1 MLSMRIVHAGEGYA
15 YLMNS
20 VATHDDTSAPEMSLG
35 DYYNANGTPP
45 GRWFGQGLKG
55 LGETTAIAGTVVV
68 DEQMAALYG
77 EGMHPDADAMID
89 DGAELKDVQ
98 LGRTYPYFTGND
110 PVLEAVK
117 KAEKSFR
124 LEHGRRA
131 DSEERNRMAFKI
143 AAPFYLEETGAIEAP
158 ERDVLAWLNEKKN
171 RVKQPTS
178 GVDLTF
184 SPAKSVSLVWA
195 LGDDDTRQTIEKI
208 HQQAVEDTLK
218 EVEEEFLFTRTGARS
233 ERVIKARGMIAS
245 TFMHYDTRAGDPDLH
260 THCLISNKVQAARGQ
275 QGLDDDQADKWRS
288 LDARY
293 LLKNSARIGQRYQV
307 KMAQALG
314 QELDLEFYERDSDEG
329 KAPVWEVA
337 GIDEELINS
346 ASQRRAG
353 ARPVYEEYAEKYRTT
368 HGHYPDMRT
377 RNKLWQ
383 AAILETRDAKKPA
396 RSLAE
401 HREEWLEL
409 FGNGQ
414 QLDLDSLRQR
424 GKAYASRS
432 AFPVD
437 SSSDEY
443 VFAIAELA
451 EKAVEDTRQRR
462 AEFNIRHLETSVSMH
477 LTNWKFDNETH
488 SDHVRQEVLEY
499 AKKHLL
505 TELGVVD
512 SSHLPAALVREDG
525 QLITAEHDGIT
536 YAAHATLE
544 EEHKVLASLNEL
556 TGYTISDEAVDQAL
570 QRNVEKHGFA
580 LNDGQAKMA
589 HSLLVTGE
597 KLACAV
603 GPAGTGK
610 TASMAV
616 VADAWKNQNRQVIG
630 LAPSARA
637 ARQLG
642 QDADI
647 TAQTLAALT
656 YRWRGIIGDSPRDTS
671 KLGIEINPG
680 DMLLVDEAGMATTAD
695 LAALTEIAD
704 ETGAVIRMVGD
715 PHQLDAVETGGLFRT
730 MVRQSNAVE
739 LDTVMRMGADVEQ
752 ADTST
757 RLRHGDVT
765 ALDLYRQRG
774 WVHGG
779 ARQDMIADAVEAH
792 LGDLGAEID
801 SVVIASRKEDVA
813 TANNLIQSELIER
826 GVVRASSSGIALADD
841 ARAHLGDTILT
852 RKNDTLPS
860 GRRVLN
866 GERFEVAGLLD
877 DGSLAVKELNG
888 KNKTMVLPADYV
900 REHVQ
905 LGYASTV
912 YRAQG
917 ITVENARAI
926 VGAETDR
933 RALYVAMTRAKWQ
946 NHVYVADDLP
956 FDFDAE
962 QAHWHMSG
970 EDKPDYNDILERI
983 VLRDSGQRSAS
994 DQHRELVNK
1003 AESTQQRR
1011 ELFSTAADMLHTD
1024 YRREVVEPAVIRALG
1039 ELPAT
1044 MTNGLDH
1051 DQAVERIST
1060 SIQRLNQAGVN
1071 GLRELSFATDGLE
1084 GAEDVGAVIQHR
1096 LEQQR
1101 PEATPE
1107 LVVLPPRHD
1116 SDDGQLYDWAEAAR
1130 IDLAEDKPR
1139 QLRPVDPPLPESGE
1153 IRGRDLR
1160 FADLRGVE
1168 IDRLK
1173 FVDCDLSGAV
1183 FDDADIHRT
1192 MFEDCDLSST
1202 SWRNVGIGVGDSP
1215 FAVNQIVGCEL
1226 TGADFTK
1233 AQVRNLRLVN
1243 STADKTQFGLAELAG
1258 LHLER
1263 TALTNTDWSGA
1274 DIKSATVVDCQ
1285 LDATVPEELATVAG
1299 ELNAQR
1305 EKRAEAS
1312 RRAHYAGGVNIW
1324 PQEQDNSNMVVDDV
1338 DNAPEL

>member
-1 MLSMRIVHAGEGYA
+1 MRIVHAGEGYA

-77 EGMHPDADAMID
+77 EGMHPDADARID
-89 DGAELKDVQ
+89 AGAELKDVQ

-143 AAPFYLEETGAIEAP
+143 AVPFYLEEAGAIEAP

-195 LGDDDTRQTIEKI
+195 LGDDETRKTIEKI

-260 THCLISNKVQAARGQ
+260 THCLISNKVQAAPGQ
-275 QGLDDDQADKWRS
+275 QGLDDAQADKWRS

-293 LLKNSARIGQRYQV
+293 LLKNSARLSQRYQV
-307 KMAQALG
+307 KLTQALG
-314 QELDLEFYERDSDEG
+314 RELDLEFYERDSDEG

-353 ARPVYEEYAEKYRTT
+353 ARPVYEEYAEKYRAT

-401 HREEWLEL
+401 HREEWKEVL
-409 FGNGQ
+409 GRGQ
-414 QLDLDSLRQR
+414 DLDLDSLRRR
-424 GKAYASRS
+424 GKAYAARS
-432 AFPVD
+432 AFPADV
-437 SSSDEY
+437 SSDEY
-443 VFAIAELA
+443 VFAVAELA

-512 SSHLPAALVREDG
+512 AAHLPAALVREDG

-544 EEHKVLASLNEL
+544 EEHRVLHGLNQL
-556 TGYTISDEAVDQAL
+556 TGYTMSNEAVAAAM
-570 QRNVEKHGFA
+570 QRHADKAGFE
-580 LNDGQAKMA
+580 LNEGQAKMA
-589 HSLLVTGE
+589 HSLLVSGE

-616 VADAWKNQNRQVIG
+616 VADGWKSQDRNVIG

-637 ARQLG
+637 AQQLG
-642 QDADI
+642 HDAGI
-647 TAQTLAALT
+647 EAQTLAALT
-656 YRWRGIIGDSPRDTS
+656 YKWRGIVGDSPRDVS
-671 KLGIEINPG
+671 NLGVEINPG
-680 DMLLVDEAGMATTAD
+680 DMLMVDEAGMATTAD
-695 LAALTEIAD
+695 LAALVEIAD
-704 ETGAVIRMVGD
+704 ETGAVVRLVGD

-739 LDTVMRMGADVEQ
+739 LDTVMRMGADTEQ
-752 ADTST
+752 AESST
-757 RLRHGDVT
+757 RLRQGDVN
-765 ALDLYRQRG
+765 ALDVYRVRG

-779 ARQDMIADAVEAH
+779 SRQDMIADAVEAH
-792 LGDLGAEID
+792 LGDMGVGFD
-801 SVVIASRKEDVA
+801 SIVVASKKEDVN
-813 TANNLIQSELIER
+813 TANALIQSALIEQGTVQVSSP
-826 GVVRASSSGIALADD
+826 GVNVAGD
-841 ARAHLGDTILT
+841 ARVHVGDTILT
-852 RKNDTLPS
+852 RKNHNLAS

-866 GERFEVAGLLD
+866 GERFEVVGLSD
-877 DGSLAVKELNG
+877 VGSLTVRELNA
-888 KNKTMVLPADYV
+888 KKKTTFELPADYV
-900 REHVQ
+900 RDNVQ

-917 ITVENARAI
+917 VTVDNARAI

-946 NHVYVADDLP
+946 NHVYVAEDSA

-970 EDKPDYNDILERI
+970 VENPDYNDVLDRI
-983 VLRDSGQRSAS
+983 VLRDNGQRSAI
-994 DQHRELVNK
+994 DQHKELTNQAASEDERK
-1003 AESTQQRR
+1003 S
-1011 ELFSTAADMLHTD
+1011 LFSTATDMLHTS
-1024 YRREVVEPAVIRALG
+1024 YRHEVVEPAVLRTLG
-1039 ELPAT
+1039 ELPES
-1044 MTNGLDH
+1044 MTNGLDI

-1060 SIQRLNQAGVN
+1060 AIQRLNQAGVH
-1071 GLRELSFATDGLE
+1071 GLRELDNATKALD
-1084 GAEDVGAVIQHR
+1084 GAEDVGAVIAYR
-1096 LEQQR
+1096 LDLQR
-1101 PEATPE
+1101 PEHTPT
-1107 LVVLPPRHD
+1107 LVAMPPRHEGE
-1116 SDDGQLYDWAEAAR
+1116 DGELYDWASAAR
-1130 IDLAEDKPR
+1130 VDLTAAKPR
-1139 QLRPVDPPLPESGE
+1139 QLRPVDPPLPDSGE
-1153 IRGRDLR
+1153 VRGADLR

-1168 IDRLK
+1168 LNRLT
-1173 FVDCDLSGAV
+1173 FRDCDLTGAV
-1183 FDDADIHRT
+1183 FDDAVIHRV
-1192 MFEDCDLSST
+1192 MFTNCDMTST
-1202 SWRNVGIGVGDSP
+1202 SWRNTEIGVGDSA
-1215 FAVNQIVGCEL
+1215 FAVNQMVGCDL

-1233 AQVRNLRLVN
+1233 AKAHNMRWIN
-1243 STADKTQFGLAELAG
+1243 STASDTSFGLAEVSG
-1258 LHLER
+1258 LHLSG
-1263 TALTNTDWSGA
+1263 TTLTNTDFEGT
-1274 DIKSATVVDCQ
+1274 DIQSVTVVDCTM
-1285 LDATVPEELATVAG
+1285 DSTVPAEILAVATEVEQAREE
-1299 ELNAQR
+1299 
-1305 EKRAEAS
+1305 RAEAF
-1312 RRAHYAGGVNIW
+1312 RRAHYAGGDNLW
-1324 PQEQDNSNMVVDDV
+1324 PEEQTPPGQEETSTVDEV
-1338 DNAPEL
+1338 PEL